1 MACLRA
7 SQIPMA
13 ATCTCTRPSL
23 GSQLPTVVTAEPIP
37 SKTGWRTVPCGV
49 ALVGQRG
56 SIIVCGKNSTL
67 LVVDQIA
74 ARVRRNRIVDA

>member
-23 GSQLPTVVTAEPIP
+23 GSQIPTVVTAEPIP

-49 ALVGQRG
+49 AIVGQR
-56 SIIVCGKNSTL
+56 
-67 LVVDQIA
+67 
-74 ARVRRNRIVDA
+74 